1 MESQVSLVDAPF
13 GSFRILFGPLK
24 IDLFSVTHPD
34 QALKERR
41 MRQRETKKNC
51 SHTWVLP
58 HDATSGP
65 CPKRR
70 CTVSLS
76 LRGLERRVWVAT
88 TKRLLGSLESYE
100 NTFTVYY
107 FFLHLNLLV
116 FALCRWGS
124 IWSTMQTQSLSNAEQ
139 ASLICSL
146 TRNHCGARVCG
157 CVEQMEWMAGCGQ
170 QMI

>member
-107 FFLHLNLLV
+107 FFFAFEFAGIRTVPLRFYLEHYADTITFKCRTGFINLFLD
-116 FALCRWGS
+116 
-124 IWSTMQTQSLSNAEQ
+124 T
-139 ASLICSL
+139 
-146 TRNHCGARVCG
+146 
-157 CVEQMEWMAGCGQ
+157 
-170 QMI
+170 